1 MKTTILPAGTLWPL
15 AFLLT
20 LLGVLVLFCLTLS
33 VIVPVTVCDWAVSLI
48 GFAVRSVARILG
60 R

>member
-1 MKTTILPAGTLWPL
+1 VVWPL

-33 VIVPVTVCDWAVSLI
+33 VIVPVTACDWAVSLI
-48 GFAVRSVARILG
+48 GFVVRAVARVLG